1 MRCDNCPY
9 LNVSS
14 WDSCDTFC
22 DIFGYDDSMLSEDRN
37 GNFGCKYN
45 KRTLEKMLRDRDKE
59 IEEWLDKSQNSTKIE
74 HEEDND

>member
-1 MRCDNCPY
+1 
-9 LNVSS
+9 
-14 WDSCDTFC
+14 
-22 DIFGYDDSMLSEDRN
+22 MLSEDRN

-59 IEEWLDKSQNSTKIE
+59 IEEWLDKSQNNTKIK

>member
-22 DIFGYDDSMLSEDRN
+22 AIFGYDDSMLSEDRN

-45 KRTLEKMLRDRDKE
+45 KRTLEKMLRDSDKE
-59 IEEWLDKSQNSTKIE
+59 IEEWLDKTQNCTKIE